1 MVDQLPRETIPEVQT
16 VSNDTAAQSNATVSP
31 TETEGDTTVQTGSA
45 ETEQT
50 ESREKAD
57 TTLPTE
63 GENQQEN
70 TTEVKDTMGKTTPST
85 ALVPIA
91 TLNGTPGK
99 QTESPSK

>member
-1 MVDQLPRETIPEVQT
+1 MQT
-16 VSNDTAAQSNATVSP
+16 VSNDTAAQPNATASP
-31 TETEGDTTVQTGSA
+31 TKTEGDSTVQTGST
-45 ETEQT
+45 EKEQT

-63 GENQQEN
+63 GENQQET